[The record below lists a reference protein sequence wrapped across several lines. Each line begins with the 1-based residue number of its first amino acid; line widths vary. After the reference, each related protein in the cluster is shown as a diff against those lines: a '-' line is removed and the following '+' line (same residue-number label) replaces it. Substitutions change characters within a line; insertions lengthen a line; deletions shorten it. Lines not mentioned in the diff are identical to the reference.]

1 MHPFFVIFAAYTY
14 KYFMSENEK
23 KEQFLSELTNSI
35 TDNRF
40 VKLTLSNY
48 KGTEENLKNIYVKRI
63 VIKNENKISF
73 TYRYKTKDV
82 VKNYS
87 INEANTIITSLL
99 ESDFR
104 IATLLTITN
113 DFVFENVNTMK
124 SNLRIFPASIK
135 ELPSLSH
142 DNVKTRKLGEIK
154 GKKYLN
160 LLDITDENGKVY
172 PKSQD
177 KFKQINHYIEIL
189 SSLLKELPKKE
200 KLLIA
205 DMGSGKGYL
214 TFGLY
219 DYLTNELKLKVDV
232 TGVEFRKEL
241 VTLCNDISVKS
252 EFSNLSFVEGSIEE
266 YKCDKLDVMIAL
278 HACNTATDDAI
289 AKAIKADAKLIV
301 VAPCCQHQIRQE
313 IEKSQK
319 ENVLSPVI
327 KHGIFLERQSELI
340 TDGIR
345 ALIMEYFGYKTKVV
359 EFIAD
364 AHTHKNVMIIGQK
377 TNKKSDNSQILQ
389 KINDIKEM
397 FGIDK
402 HYLESKL
409 GI

>member
-1 MHPFFVIFAAYTY
+1 MDDKSLIIDTIKNAVA
-14 KYFMSENEK
+14 
-23 KEQFLSELTNSI
+23 QNS
-35 TDNRF
+35 F
-40 VKLTLSNY
+40 VKLTLSDY
-48 KGTEENLKNIYVKRI
+48 RGKEADLKNIYAKRI
-63 VIKNENKISF
+63 IIKSEEKLSF
-73 TYRYKTKDV
+73 TYRYKTKDI

-87 INEANTIITSLL
+87 LNEASEIVDKFL
-99 ESDFR
+99 EHDFR
-104 IATLLTITN
+104 IATLFTTLS
-113 DFVFENVNTMK
+113 DFVFE
-124 SNLRIFPASIK
+124 RINSEKTRFKTQPATIK
-135 ELPSLSH
+135 ELPSLDH
-142 DNVKTRKLGEIK
+142 DKVKNRKLDNSQF
-154 GKKYLN
+154 KKYLH
-160 LLDITDENGKVY
+160 LLDITDSDGKVMA
-172 PKSQD
+172 KSQD

-189 SSLLKELPKKE
+189 SSLLKELPKND

-219 DYLTNELKLKVDV
+219 DYLTNELKLNAEI

-241 VTLCNDISVKS
+241 VSLCNDISQKS
-252 EFSNLSFVEGSIEE
+252 GFEKLSFVEGEIES
-266 YKCDKLDVMIAL
+266 YVCKKLDIMIAL

-345 ALIMEYFGYKTKVV
+345 SLVLEYFGYKTKVV

-364 AHTHKNVMIIGQK
+364 AHTHKNVMIIAQK
-377 TNKKSDNSQILQ
+377 TAKKSKNSEALKQISE
-389 KINDIKEM
+389 IKEM
-397 FGIDK
+397 FGIEK
-402 HYLESKL
+402 HYLEGKL
-409 GI
+409 EL